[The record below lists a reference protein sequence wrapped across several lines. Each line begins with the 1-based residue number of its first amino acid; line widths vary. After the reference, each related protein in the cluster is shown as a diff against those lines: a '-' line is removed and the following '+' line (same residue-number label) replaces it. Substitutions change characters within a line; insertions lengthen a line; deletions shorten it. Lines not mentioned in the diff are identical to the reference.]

1 MKTTRKRSPHGL
13 VIAETCGQIHIRT
26 ATVRFPAFGRVLT
39 DEGLRWAPDLGEG
52 DGELVAVGDPSVRDL
67 RVWVGDEFT
76 QGDAGRVVRAL
87 QRHGIEA
94 YGYEPQY
101 RRDGEGPFVQY
112 RRSGPMPMTR
122 AGVVFNIDFGFE
134 DGSWYFGSP
143 WSSAASGPSCSS
155 IAANSGPGGCAR
167 VRGARGARKRPGLA
181 AGQPGY
187 RSVRNRRLRRRVPP
201 GRGRLKRCATRTT
214 SRPAIG
220 LLSSARWRRRP
231 GHSAPEAGHRV
242 REAALRAAPGGPRR
256 AERR

>member
-143 WSSAASGPSCSS
+143 LVLGRVGAILQQHCREFWPWVDARGYAALAVHASDPGWRRANRAIEASG
-155 IAANSGPGGCAR
+155 IA
-167 VRGARGARKRPGLA
+167 VYDDVFRPVEDG
-181 AGQPGY
+181 
-187 RSVRNRRLRRRVPP
+187 
-201 GRGRLKRCATRTT
+201 
-214 SRPAIG
+214 
-220 LLSSARWRRRP
+220 
-231 GHSAPEAGHRV
+231 
-242 REAALRAAPGGPRR
+242 
-256 AERR
+256 